1 MNVLVTAAS
10 RQGATYEIAEAIGRV
25 LRERG
30 FDSTI
35 SRPEQ
40 VDDVTG
46 YDAVVIG
53 SAIYTGHW
61 LEPANDFARRFAHEL
76 AQRPVWLFSSGP
88 VGDPRRKLVQKMTA
102 DPLELPS
109 VLAQTHARGH
119 RILAGRLAGDHL
131 AGAQRLSL
139 LIFRGL
145 QGDWRDWAEI
155 ERYATAIA
163 DALDN
168 GARGEGLI
176 ATHEERARPGI
187 RGLPA
192 PVGPSEEGR
201 NE

>member
-1 MNVLVTAAS
+1 MKILVTAATG
-10 RQGATYEIAEAIGRV
+10 QGSTYEIAETIGRV

-30 FDSTI
+30 FDSTV

-40 VDDVTG
+40 VDDVTA

-109 VLAQTHARGH
+109 VLAQTHAREH
-119 RILAGRLAGDHL
+119 RILAGKLAGDHL
-131 AGAQRLSL
+131 GRAQRLSL
-139 LIFRGL
+139 LLFRGME
-145 QGDWRDWAEI
+145 GDWRDWAEI
-155 ERYATAIA
+155 ERYASAIA
-163 DALDN
+163 DELADT
-168 GARGEGLI
+168 A
-176 ATHEERARPGI
+176 
-187 RGLPA
+187 
-192 PVGPSEEGR
+192 GR
-201 NE
+201 TTTASREQD